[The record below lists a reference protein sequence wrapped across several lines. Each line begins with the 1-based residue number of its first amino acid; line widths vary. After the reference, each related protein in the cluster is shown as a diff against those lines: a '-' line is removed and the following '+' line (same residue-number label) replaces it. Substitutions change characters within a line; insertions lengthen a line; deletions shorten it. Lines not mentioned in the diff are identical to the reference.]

1 MFFDSLLVQEQ
12 KHQVMK
18 NLYKLFTVLLLMIIS
33 ASQAFAQIKD
43 GEATV
48 IQGSTTTISIG
59 LAYQSTLNRAT
70 GINYTWTAGSSA
82 ISIQSKTNKT
92 CTIKGNT
99 PGTAKLNYHCSYYID
114 GYYRTMDFYYDITIK
129 SNTISVT
136 RIEMTPSSATLE
148 IGETIQLNATAYP
161 TNATNRS
168 LNWTTENYSVA
179 SVSNSGLVT
188 ARGAGRV
195 WIWVRATD
203 GSGARNYCVVDVK
216 EPTKVSSIELSETE
230 ATMEVGEELTITA
243 SILPDDANNKSVNWT
258 SDNTDVAIVVDGV
271 ITAVSP
277 GECNITCASTD
288 GSNVSAVCHIV
299 VNEPEQHWLSVV
311 LPNGSFSINVTNLE
325 SIELKITPDPDY
337 TVHSITVDGVE
348 QDIAPNE
355 TLLTLPALSHSAT
368 VNVVF
373 ASIGISTNIEEI
385 TDTSHSLHLTVSG
398 NNVTVQGLRH
408 GELVNVYTINGESL
422 ITTCESSF
430 TLNNSGVYIV
440 RIGER
445 TFKIAI

>member
-1 MFFDSLLVQEQ
+1 
-12 KHQVMK
+12 MK
-18 NLYKLFTVLLLMIIS
+18 NLLKTLTLLLVAVFS
-33 ASQAFAQIKD
+33 ATEAFAQTKD

-48 IQGSTTTISIG
+48 VQGSTTTVSIST
-59 LAYQSTLNRAT
+59 AYQNTLNHYAT
-70 GINYTWTAGSSA
+70 SINYTWTASSSA
-82 ISIQSKTNKT
+82 ITIQSKTKT
-92 CTIKGNT
+92 SCTIKGNT

-129 SNTISVT
+129 SNTISIT

-161 TNATNRS
+161 TNATNRN

-195 WIWVRATD
+195 WIWARATD
-203 GSGARNYCVVDVK
+203 GSGAGNYCVVDVK

-230 ATMEVGEELTITA
+230 ATLEVGEELTLTA
-243 SILPDDANNKSVNWT
+243 SVLPDNANNKSVDWT
-258 SDNTDVAIVVDGV
+258 SDNTDVATVADGV

-277 GECNITCASTD
+277 GECDITCASTD

-311 LPNGSFSINVTNLE
+311 LPNGSFSINATNLE
-325 SIELKITPDPDY
+325 SIELKITPDHDY

-348 QDIAPNE
+348 QDIIPDE
-355 TLLTLPALSHSAT
+355 TLLTLPALSHSAK

-373 ASIGISTNIEEI
+373 ASTGISTNIEEI
-385 TDTSHSLHLTVSG
+385 PDASDALHLTVSG
-398 NNVTVQGLRH
+398 NNVTIQGLQH
-408 GELVNVYTINGESL
+408 GEIINVYTINGESL

-430 TLNNSGVYIV
+430 TLNNCGVYIV
-440 RIGER
+440 RIGAR

>member
-1 MFFDSLLVQEQ
+1 
-12 KHQVMK
+12 MK
-18 NLYKLFTVLLLMIIS
+18 NLYKLVSVLMLMIIS

-48 IQGSTTTISIG
+48 IQGSTTTVSIG
-59 LAYQSTLNRAT
+59 AAYQSTLNRAT

-136 RIEMTPSSATLE
+136 RIEMTPASATLE
-148 IGETIQLNATAYP
+148 IGETIQLSATAYP

-195 WIWVRATD
+195 WIWARATD
-203 GSGARNYCVVDVK
+203 GSGAGNYCVVDVK
-216 EPTKVSSIELSETE
+216 EPTKVSSIDLSETE
-230 ATMEVGEELTITA
+230 ATMEVGENLTLTA
-243 SILPDDANNKSVNWT
+243 SVLPHNANNKSVHWT
-258 SDNTDVAIVVDGV
+258 SDNTDVATVVDGE
-271 ITAVSP
+271 ITAISP
-277 GECNITCASTD
+277 GECSITCASID

-311 LPNGSFSINVTNLE
+311 LPNGSFSINATNLE
-325 SIELKITPDPDY
+325 TIELKITPDPDY

-348 QDIAPNE
+348 QDIAPDE
-355 TLLTLPALSHSAT
+355 TLLTLPALSHSTT

-373 ASIGISTNIEEI
+373 ASSGISTNVEEI
-385 TDTSHSLHLTVSG
+385 PDSSKPLHLTVFR
-398 NNVTVQGLRH
+398 NTVNIQGLH
-408 GELVNVYTINGESL
+408 PDDTVNVYSIKGEAVL
-422 ITTCESSF
+422 TTSDSSF
-430 TLNNSGVYIV
+430 TLNHNGVYIIK
-440 RIGER
+440 IG
-445 TFKIAI
+445 TQSFKIAI

>member
-1 MFFDSLLVQEQ
+1 
-12 KHQVMK
+12 MK
-18 NLYKLFTVLLLMIIS
+18 NLYKLVSVLMLMIIS

-48 IQGSTTTISIG
+48 IQGSTTTVSIG
-59 LAYQSTLNRAT
+59 AAYQSTLNRAT

-114 GYYRTMDFYYDITIK
+114 DYYRTMDFYYDITIK

-168 LNWTTENYSVA
+168 LNWTSENYSVA

-188 ARGAGRV
+188 ARGTGRV
-195 WIWVRATD
+195 WIWARATD
-203 GSGARNYCVVDVK
+203 GSGAGNYCLVDVK
-216 EPTKVSSIELSETE
+216 EPTKVSTIELSETE
-230 ATMEVGEELTITA
+230 ATMEVGEELALTA
-243 SILPDDANNKSVNWT
+243 SILPDNANNKSVNWT
-258 SDNTDVAIVVDGV
+258 SDNTDVATVVNGV

-277 GECNITCASTD
+277 GECNITYASTD

-299 VNEPEQHWLSVV
+299 VNEPEQHWLSVA
-311 LPNGSFSINVTNLE
+311 LPNGSFSINATNLE

-373 ASIGISTNIEEI
+373 ASTGISTNIEEI
-385 TDTSHSLHLTVSG
+385 TDTSDSLHLTVSG
-398 NNVTVQGLRH
+398 NDVAVQGLQY

-422 ITTCESSF
+422 ITTSESSF
-430 TLNNSGVYIV
+430 ALNNSGVYIV
-440 RIGER
+440 RIGAR

>member
-1 MFFDSLLVQEQ
+1 MFFDSLLLQEQ

-18 NLYKLFTVLLLMIIS
+18 NLYKFVSALLLMIIS

-48 IQGSTTTISIG
+48 IQGSTTTVSIG
-59 LAYQSTLNRAT
+59 AAYQSTLNRAT

-188 ARGAGRV
+188 ARGVGRV
-195 WIWVRATD
+195 WIWARATD
-203 GSGARNYCVVDVK
+203 GSGAGNYCVVDVG
-216 EPTKVSSIELSETE
+216 EPTKVSSIKLSETE
-230 ATMEVGEELTITA
+230 TTMEVGEELTLTA
-243 SILPDDANNKSVNWT
+243 SILPDNANNKSVNWT
-258 SDNTDVAIVVDGV
+258 SDNTDVATVVDGV

-277 GECNITCASTD
+277 GECDITCTSTD
-288 GSNVSAVCHIV
+288 GSNVSAVCHIM
-299 VNEPEQHWLSVV
+299 VNEPEQHWLSVI
-311 LPNGSFSINVTNLE
+311 LPNGSFSINATNLE
-325 SIELKITPDPDY
+325 TIELKITPDSDY

-348 QDIAPNE
+348 QDITPNE
-355 TLLTLPALSHSAT
+355 TLLTLPALSHSAK

-373 ASIGISTNIEEI
+373 ASTGISTNIEEI
-385 TDTSHSLHLTVSG
+385 PDASDALHLTVSG
-398 NNVTVQGLRH
+398 NNVTIQGLQY
-408 GELVNVYTINGESL
+408 GELVNVCTINGESL

-430 TLNNSGVYIV
+430 ALNNSGVYIV
-440 RIGER
+440 RIGAR

>member
-1 MFFDSLLVQEQ
+1 
-12 KHQVMK
+12 MK
-18 NLYKLFTVLLLMIIS
+18 NLYKLVSVLMLMIIS

-48 IQGSTTTISIG
+48 IQGSTTTVSIG
-59 LAYQSTLNRAT
+59 AAYQSTLNRAT

-168 LNWTTENYSVA
+168 LNWTSENYSVA

-188 ARGAGRV
+188 ARGTGRV
-195 WIWVRATD
+195 WIWARATD
-203 GSGARNYCVVDVK
+203 GSGAGNYCVVDVK
-216 EPTKVSSIELSETE
+216 EPTKVSTIELSETE
-230 ATMEVGEELTITA
+230 ATMEVGEELALTA
-243 SILPDDANNKSVNWT
+243 SILPDNANNKSVNWT
-258 SDNTDVAIVVDGV
+258 SDNTDVATVVNGV

-311 LPNGSFSINVTNLE
+311 LPNGSFSINATNLE

-373 ASIGISTNIEEI
+373 ASTGISTNIEEI
-385 TDTSHSLHLTVSG
+385 TDTSDSLHLTVSG

>member
-1 MFFDSLLVQEQ
+1 
-12 KHQVMK
+12 MK
-18 NLYKLFTVLLLMIIS
+18 NLYKLVSVLMLMVIS

-48 IQGSTTTISIG
+48 IQGSTTTVSIG
-59 LAYQSTLNRAT
+59 ASYQSTLNRAT

-136 RIEMTPSSATLE
+136 HIEMTPSSATLE
-148 IGETIQLNATAYP
+148 IGETIQLSATAYP

-195 WIWVRATD
+195 WIWARATD
-203 GSGARNYCVVDVK
+203 GSGAGNYCVVDVK
-216 EPTKVSSIELSETE
+216 GPIIVSSIEISETE
-230 ATMEVGEELTITA
+230 ATMEVGEDLTLTA
-243 SILPDDANNKSVNWT
+243 SILSDNANNKSVDWT
-258 SDNTDVAIVVDGV
+258 SDNTDVATVVDGK

-311 LPNGSFSINVTNLE
+311 LPNGSFSINATNLE
-325 SIELKITPDPDY
+325 TIELKITPDSDY
-337 TVHSITVDGVE
+337 TVHSITADGVE
-348 QDIAPNE
+348 QDIAPDE
-355 TLLTLPALSHSAT
+355 TLLTLPALSHSTT

-373 ASIGISTNIEEI
+373 AFSGISTNVEEI
-385 TDTSHSLHLTVSG
+385 PDTSDSLHLTVTG
-398 NNVTVQGLRH
+398 NDVTVQGLQY

-430 TLNNSGVYIV
+430 ALNNSGVYIV
-440 RIGER
+440 RIGAR

>member
-1 MFFDSLLVQEQ
+1 
-12 KHQVMK
+12 MK
-18 NLYKLFTVLLLMIIS
+18 NLYKFVSALLLMIIS

-48 IQGSTTTISIG
+48 IQGSTTTVSIG
-59 LAYQSTLNRAT
+59 AAYQSTLNRAT

-136 RIEMTPSSATLE
+136 RIDMTPSSATLE
-148 IGETIQLNATAYP
+148 IGETIQLSATAYP

-195 WIWVRATD
+195 WIWARATD
-203 GSGARNYCVVDVK
+203 GSGAGNYCVVDVK
-216 EPTKVSSIELSETE
+216 EPTKVSSIDLSETE
-230 ATMEVGEELTITA
+230 ATMEVGEELILTA
-243 SILPDDANNKSVNWT
+243 SILPDNASNKSVNWT
-258 SDNTDVAIVVDGV
+258 SDNTDVATVVNGV

-311 LPNGSFSINVTNLE
+311 LPNGSFSINATNLE
-325 SIELKITPDPDY
+325 SIELKITPDSDY
-337 TVHSITVDGVE
+337 TVHSITVDGVA
-348 QDIAPNE
+348 QDIVPGE
-355 TLLTLPALSHSAT
+355 TALTLPALSHSAT

-373 ASIGISTNIEEI
+373 ASTGISTNVEEI
-385 TDTSHSLHLTVSG
+385 PDASDPLHLTVYG
-398 NNVTVQGLRH
+398 NNVTVQGLRD
-408 GELVNVYTINGESL
+408 GETINVYTLNGASL
-422 ITTCESSF
+422 VTTSESSF

-440 RIGER
+440 RIGAK

>member
-1 MFFDSLLVQEQ
+1 
-12 KHQVMK
+12 MK
-18 NLYKLFTVLLLMIIS
+18 NLYKLVSVLMLMIIS

-48 IQGSTTTISIG
+48 IQGSTTTVSIG
-59 LAYQSTLNRAT
+59 AAYQSTLNRAT

-136 RIEMTPSSATLE
+136 RIEMTPSSTTLE
-148 IGETIQLNATAYP
+148 IGETIQLSATAYP

-195 WIWVRATD
+195 WIWARATD
-203 GSGARNYCVVDVK
+203 GSGAENYCVVDVK

-230 ATMEVGEELTITA
+230 ATMEVGEELTLKA
-243 SILPDDANNKSVNWT
+243 SIFPDNANNKSVNWT
-258 SDNTDVAIVVDGV
+258 SDNTDVATIVNGV

-299 VNEPEQHWLSVV
+299 VNEPEQHWLSVI
-311 LPNGSFSINVTNLE
+311 LPNGSFSVNVTNLE

-373 ASIGISTNIEEI
+373 ASTGISTNIEEI
-385 TDTSHSLHLTVSG
+385 PDASDPLHLTVYG
-398 NNVTVQGLRH
+398 NNVTVQGLRD
-408 GELVNVYTINGESL
+408 GEIINVYTLNGESL
-422 ITTCESSF
+422 VTTSESSF

-440 RIGER
+440 RIGAN

>member
-1 MFFDSLLVQEQ
+1 MN
-12 KHQVMK
+12 
-18 NLYKLFTVLLLMIIS
+18 NLYKLILVLMLMIIS

-48 IQGSTTTISIG
+48 IQGSTTTVSIG
-59 LAYQSTLNRAT
+59 SAYQSTLNRAT
-70 GINYTWTAGSSA
+70 GINYTWSAGSSA
-82 ISIQSKTNKT
+82 ISIQSKTNKA

-148 IGETIQLNATAYP
+148 IGETIQLSATAYP

-179 SVSNSGLVT
+179 PVSNSGLVT
-188 ARGAGRV
+188 ARGVGRV
-195 WIWVRATD
+195 WIWARATD
-203 GSGARNYCVVDVK
+203 GSGAGNYCVVDVK

-230 ATMEVGEELTITA
+230 ATMEVGEQLTLTA
-243 SILPDDANNKSVNWT
+243 SILPDNANNKSVNWT
-258 SDNTDVAIVVDGV
+258 SDNADVATVVDGV
-271 ITAVSP
+271 IIAVSP
-277 GECNITCASTD
+277 GECNIKCASTD

-311 LPNGSFSINVTNLE
+311 LPNGSFSINTTNLE
-325 SIELKITPDPDY
+325 TIELKITPDPDY
-337 TVHSITVDGVE
+337 TVHSVTIDGVE
-348 QDIAPNE
+348 QDITPNE
-355 TLLTLPALSHSAT
+355 TTLTLPALSHSAT

-373 ASIGISTNIEEI
+373 ASTGISTTIEEI
-385 TDTSHSLHLTVSG
+385 SAASDSLHLTVSG
-398 NNVTVQGLRH
+398 NDVTVRGLRH
-408 GELVNVYTINGESL
+408 GESVNVYTIKGEPL
-422 ITTCESSF
+422 ITTSESSF

-440 RIGER
+440 RIGAR

>member
-1 MFFDSLLVQEQ
+1 MN
-12 KHQVMK
+12 
-18 NLYKLFTVLLLMIIS
+18 NLYKLVSALLLIIIS

-48 IQGSTTTISIG
+48 IQGSTTTVSIG
-59 LAYQSTLNRAT
+59 AAYQSTLNRAT
-70 GINYTWTAGSSA
+70 GINYTWTAGNSA

-99 PGTAKLNYHCSYYID
+99 PGSAKLNYHCSYYID

-136 RIEMTPSSATLE
+136 RIEMTPSSAIFE

-168 LNWTTENYSVA
+168 LNWITENYSVA
-179 SVSNSGLVT
+179 SVSNNGLVT

-195 WIWVRATD
+195 WIWARATD
-203 GSGARNYCVVDVK
+203 GSGAGNYCVVDIK
-216 EPTKVSSIELSETE
+216 EPTKVTSIELSKTE
-230 ATMEVGEELTITA
+230 ATMEVGEVLTLTA
-243 SILPDDANNKSVNWT
+243 SILPDNANNKSVNWT
-258 SDNTDVAIVVDGV
+258 SDNTDVATVVDGV
-271 ITAVSP
+271 ITAISP

-288 GSNVSAVCHIV
+288 GSNISAVCHIV

-311 LPNGSFSINVTNLE
+311 LPNGSFSINATNLE
-325 SIELKITPDPDY
+325 TIELKITPDSDY
-337 TVHSITVDGVE
+337 TVHSITADGVE
-348 QDIAPNE
+348 QDIAPDE
-355 TLLTLPALSHSAT
+355 TLLTLPALSHSTT

-373 ASIGISTNIEEI
+373 AFSGISTNVEEI
-385 TDTSHSLHLTVSG
+385 PDASNSLHLTVSG
-398 NNVTVQGLRH
+398 NTVTIQGLQH
-408 GELVNVYTINGESL
+408 GEIVNVYTIKGESL
-422 ITTCESSF
+422 ITSCENSF
-430 TLNNSGVYIV
+430 AINNSGVYIV

>member
-1 MFFDSLLVQEQ
+1 
-12 KHQVMK
+12 MK
-18 NLYKLFTVLLLMIIS
+18 NLYKLVSVLMLMIIS

-48 IQGSTTTISIG
+48 IQGSTTTVSIG
-59 LAYQSTLNRAT
+59 AAYQSTLNRAT

-168 LNWTTENYSVA
+168 LNWTSENYSVA

-188 ARGAGRV
+188 ARGTGRV
-195 WIWVRATD
+195 WIWARATD
-203 GSGARNYCVVDVK
+203 GSGAGNYCLVDVK
-216 EPTKVSSIELSETE
+216 EPTKVSTIELSETE
-230 ATMEVGEELTITA
+230 ATMEVGEELALTA
-243 SILPDDANNKSVNWT
+243 SILPDNANNKSVNWT
-258 SDNTDVAIVVDGV
+258 SDNTDVATVVNGV

-311 LPNGSFSINVTNLE
+311 LPNGSFSINATNLE

-373 ASIGISTNIEEI
+373 ASTGISTNIEEI
-385 TDTSHSLHLTVSG
+385 TDTSDSLHLTVSG
-398 NNVTVQGLRH
+398 NDVAVQGLQY

-422 ITTCESSF
+422 ITTSESSF
-430 TLNNSGVYIV
+430 ALNNSGVYIV
-440 RIGER
+440 RIGAR

>member
-1 MFFDSLLVQEQ
+1 
-12 KHQVMK
+12 MK
-18 NLYKLFTVLLLMIIS
+18 NLYKLVSVLMLMIIS

-59 LAYQSTLNRAT
+59 AAYQSTLNRAT

-136 RIEMTPSSATLE
+136 RIELTPSSATLE

-195 WIWVRATD
+195 WIWARATD
-203 GSGARNYCVVDVK
+203 GSGAGNYCVVDVK

-271 ITAVSP
+271 ITAVSS

-373 ASIGISTNIEEI
+373 ASTGISTNIEEI
-385 TDTSHSLHLTVSG
+385 PDASDPLHLTVYG
-398 NNVTVQGLRH
+398 NNVTVQGLRD
-408 GELVNVYTINGESL
+408 GEIINVYTLNGESL
-422 ITTCESSF
+422 VTTSESSF

-440 RIGER
+440 RIGAK

>member
-1 MFFDSLLVQEQ
+1 
-12 KHQVMK
+12 MK
-18 NLYKLFTVLLLMIIS
+18 NLYKFVSVLLLMIIS

-48 IQGSTTTISIG
+48 IQGSTTTVSIG
-59 LAYQSTLNRAT
+59 AAYQSTLNRAT

-99 PGTAKLNYHCSYYID
+99 PGSAKLNYHCSYYID

-148 IGETIQLNATAYP
+148 IGETIQLSATAYP

-188 ARGAGRV
+188 ARGSGRV
-195 WIWVRATD
+195 WIWARASD
-203 GSGARNYCVVDVK
+203 GSGAGNYCVVDVK

-230 ATMEVGEELTITA
+230 ATMEVGEQLPLTA
-243 SILPDDANNKSVNWT
+243 SILPDNANNKSVDWT
-258 SDNTDVAIVVDGV
+258 SDNADVATVIDGV
-271 ITAVSP
+271 ITAVRP

-311 LPNGSFSINVTNLE
+311 LPNGFFSINITDLE

-337 TVHSITVDGVE
+337 TVHSVTVDGVE
-348 QDIAPNE
+348 QNIVPDE
-355 TLLTLPALSHSAT
+355 TALTLPALSHSAT

-373 ASIGISTNIEEI
+373 ASTGISTNIEGI
-385 TDTSHSLHLTVSG
+385 TDTSDSLHLTVAG
-398 NNVTVQGLRH
+398 NNVTIQGLQH
-408 GELVNVYTINGESL
+408 GDIVNVYTINGEPL

-430 TLNNSGVYIV
+430 ALNNSGVYIV
-440 RIGER
+440 RIGAK

>member
-1 MFFDSLLVQEQ
+1 
-12 KHQVMK
+12 MK
-18 NLYKLFTVLLLMIIS
+18 NLYKLVSVLMLMIIS

-48 IQGSTTTISIG
+48 IQGSTTTVSIG
-59 LAYQSTLNRAT
+59 AAYQSTLNRAT
-70 GINYTWTAGSSA
+70 GINYTWTTGSSA

-136 RIEMTPSSATLE
+136 RIDMTPSSATLE
-148 IGETIQLNATAYP
+148 IGETIQLSATAYP

-195 WIWVRATD
+195 WIWARATD
-203 GSGARNYCVVDVK
+203 GSGAGNYCVVDVK
-216 EPTKVSSIELSETE
+216 GPTKVSSIELSETE
-230 ATMEVGEELTITA
+230 ATMEVGEVLSLTA
-243 SILPDDANNKSVNWT
+243 SILPDNANNKSVNWT
-258 SDNTDVAIVVDGV
+258 SDNTDVATVVDGV
-271 ITAVSP
+271 ITTVNP
-277 GECNITCASTD
+277 GECDITCTSTD
-288 GSNVSAVCHIV
+288 GSNISAVCHIV

-311 LPNGSFSINVTNLE
+311 LPNGSFSINATNLE

-337 TVHSITVDGVE
+337 TVHSVTVDGVE
-348 QDIAPNE
+348 QDITPNE
-355 TLLTLPALSHSAT
+355 TLLTIPALSHNAT

-373 ASIGISTNIEEI
+373 ASTGISTNIEEI
-385 TDTSHSLHLTVSG
+385 SAASDHLHLTVAG
-398 NNVTVQGLRH
+398 NIVTVQGLQD
-408 GELVNVYTINGESL
+408 GEMVNVYTINGASL
-422 ITTCESSF
+422 VTTSESSF

-440 RIGER
+440 RIGAK

>member
-1 MFFDSLLVQEQ
+1 
-12 KHQVMK
+12 MK
-18 NLYKLFTVLLLMIIS
+18 NLYKFVSALLLMIIS

-48 IQGSTTTISIG
+48 IQGSTTTVSIG
-59 LAYQSTLNRAT
+59 AAYQSTLNRAT

-148 IGETIQLNATAYP
+148 IGETIQLSATAYP

-188 ARGAGRV
+188 ARGAGRA
-195 WIWVRATD
+195 WIWARATD
-203 GSGARNYCVVDVK
+203 GSGAGNYCIVDVK

-230 ATMEVGEELTITA
+230 ATMEVGEELILTA
-243 SILPDDANNKSVNWT
+243 SILPDNASNKSVNWT
-258 SDNTDVAIVVDGV
+258 SDNTDVATVVNGV

-311 LPNGSFSINVTNLE
+311 LPNGSFSINATNLE

-373 ASIGISTNIEEI
+373 ASTGISTNIEEI
-385 TDTSHSLHLTVSG
+385 SDASGPLHLTVYG
-398 NNVTVQGLRH
+398 NNVTVQGLRD
-408 GELVNVYTINGESL
+408 GEIINVYTLNGESL
-422 ITTCESSF
+422 VTTSESSF

-440 RIGER
+440 RIGAR

>member
-1 MFFDSLLVQEQ
+1 MV
-12 KHQVMK
+12 
-18 NLYKLFTVLLLMIIS
+18 IS

-48 IQGSTTTISIG
+48 IQGSTTTVSIG
-59 LAYQSTLNRAT
+59 ASYQSTLNRAT

-136 RIEMTPSSATLE
+136 RIELTPSSATLE

-195 WIWVRATD
+195 WIWARATD
-203 GSGARNYCVVDVK
+203 GSGAGNYCVVDVK

-299 VNEPEQHWLSVV
+299 VNEPEQHWLSVI
-311 LPNGSFSINVTNLE
+311 LPNGSFSINATNLGT
-325 SIELKITPDPDY
+325 IKLKITPDPDY

-373 ASIGISTNIEEI
+373 ASTGISTNIEEI
-385 TDTSHSLHLTVSG
+385 AGTSDSLHLTVSG
-398 NNVTVQGLRH
+398 NDVTVQGLQH
-408 GELVNVYTINGESL
+408 GEIVNVYTINGESL

>member
-1 MFFDSLLVQEQ
+1 
-12 KHQVMK
+12 MK
-18 NLYKLFTVLLLMIIS
+18 NLYKFVSALSLMIIS

-48 IQGSTTTISIG
+48 IQGSTTTVSIG
-59 LAYQSTLNRAT
+59 AAYQSTLNRAT

-136 RIEMTPSSATLE
+136 RIDMTPSSATLE
-148 IGETIQLNATAYP
+148 IGETIQLSATAYP

-195 WIWVRATD
+195 WIWARATD
-203 GSGARNYCVVDVK
+203 GSGAGNYCVVDVK
-216 EPTKVSSIELSETE
+216 EPTKVSSIDLSETE
-230 ATMEVGEELTITA
+230 ATMEVGEELILTA
-243 SILPDDANNKSVNWT
+243 SILPDNASNKSVNWT
-258 SDNTDVAIVVDGV
+258 SDNTDVATVVNGV

-311 LPNGSFSINVTNLE
+311 LPNGSFSINATNLE
-325 SIELKITPDPDY
+325 SIELKITPDSDY
-337 TVHSITVDGVE
+337 TVHSITVDGVA
-348 QDIAPNE
+348 QDIVPGE
-355 TLLTLPALSHSAT
+355 TALTLPALSHSAT

-373 ASIGISTNIEEI
+373 ASTGISTNVEEI
-385 TDTSHSLHLTVSG
+385 PDASDPLHLTVYG
-398 NNVTVQGLRH
+398 NNVTVQGLRD
-408 GELVNVYTINGESL
+408 GETINVYTLNGASL
-422 ITTCESSF
+422 VTTSESSF

-440 RIGER
+440 RIGAK

>member
-1 MFFDSLLVQEQ
+1 
-12 KHQVMK
+12 MK
-18 NLYKLFTVLLLMIIS
+18 NLYKLVSVLMLMIIS

-48 IQGSTTTISIG
+48 IQGSTTTVSIG
-59 LAYQSTLNRAT
+59 AAYQSTLNRAT

-114 GYYRTMDFYYDITIK
+114 GYYRTMDVYYDITIK

-195 WIWVRATD
+195 WIWARATD
-203 GSGARNYCVVDVK
+203 GSGAGNYCVVDVK

-230 ATMEVGEELTITA
+230 ATMEVGEELTLTA
-243 SILPDDANNKSVNWT
+243 SILPDNANNKSVNWT
-258 SDNTDVAIVVDGV
+258 SDNTDVATVVDGV

-277 GECNITCASTD
+277 GECDITCASTD

-311 LPNGSFSINVTNLE
+311 LPNGSFSINATNLE

-337 TVHSITVDGVE
+337 TIHSVTVDGME
-348 QDIAPNE
+348 QDINTGE
-355 TLLTLPALSHSAT
+355 TDLSLPALSHNT
-368 VNVVF
+368 MVNVVF
-373 ASIGISTNIEEI
+373 VSTGVSTNIDEI
-385 TDTSHSLHLTVSG
+385 PDTSDSLHLTVSG
-398 NNVTVQGLRH
+398 NNVTVQGLQY
-408 GELVNVYTINGESL
+408 GEIINVYTIKGESL
-422 ITTCESSF
+422 ITTCDSSF
-430 TLNNSGVYIV
+430 TINNSGVYIV
-440 RIGER
+440 RIGAKS
-445 TFKIAI
+445 FKIAI